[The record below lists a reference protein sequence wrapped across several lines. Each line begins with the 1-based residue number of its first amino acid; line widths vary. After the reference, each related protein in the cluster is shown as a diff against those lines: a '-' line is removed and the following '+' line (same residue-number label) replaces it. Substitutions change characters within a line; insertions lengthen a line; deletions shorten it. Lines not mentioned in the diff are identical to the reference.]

1 MIPHDTLNVLNLTAA
16 GTTQADATAISAN
29 FSPAM
34 VVAAGNDIV
43 GVRLPAAA
51 RGKVYFVKNIGT
63 AGITSKLNVYP
74 ATGDLVNALAVNA
87 AYQMP
92 VTTAAIFV
100 AANSTT
106 WYTFDLVAS

>member
-16 GTTQADATAISAN
+16 GTTQSDATAISAN

-34 VVAAGNDIV
+34 VVAAGNDLV

-74 ATGDLVNALAVNA
+74 ATGDLINTLATNA
-87 AYQMP
+87 AYQM
-92 VTTAAIFV
+92 TQLTSCIFV

-106 WYTFDLVAS
+106 WYSFDLIAS